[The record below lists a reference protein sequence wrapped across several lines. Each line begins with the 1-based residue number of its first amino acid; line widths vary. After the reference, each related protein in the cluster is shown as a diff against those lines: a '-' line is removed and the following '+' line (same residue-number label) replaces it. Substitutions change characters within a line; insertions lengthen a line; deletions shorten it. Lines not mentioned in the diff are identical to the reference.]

1 MENFLL
7 ALDKCARFATV
18 ILNVTNDTKR
28 SKRLFRVEYC
38 ANTLSRISL
47 KYALSFIDQ
56 TKQTRRTKQI
66 DFNFSF
72 HLFISVEE

>member
-1 MENFLL
+1 MEHFLL

-28 SKRLFRVEYC
+28 SKRLFRIEYC

-47 KYALSFIDQ
+47 N
-56 TKQTRRTKQI
+56 TR
-66 DFNFSF
+66 
-72 HLFISVEE
+72 